1 MDFKENYYFEKYE
14 QLAVLA
20 VYEIFNA
27 KSVLGGY
34 GNISIGAYLLLLA
47 AIGLV
52 AGIFLVYNNT
62 KKQQN

>member
-1 MDFKENYYFEKYE
+1 MLN
-14 QLAVLA
+14 QL
-20 VYEIFNA
+20 
-27 KSVLGGY
+27 LGGY